1 MKRAILTKE
10 GYDDLVNELNVLK
23 TVERPQIAERIK
35 IARGFGDLSEN
46 AEYDAA
52 REEQKKCEG
61 RIEEIEEIL
70 KNSDVF
76 SGDEATDASA
86 VNLNSKVKILDI
98 DMNETLEFTLK
109 GTTEANPKKQ
119 IISIESPLG
128 KALLGGHEGDTILVD
143 APAGKIQY
151 KILKVLNS

>member
-10 GYDDLVNELNVLK
+10 GHDDLVKELNHLK
-23 TVERPQIAERIK
+23 TVERPEIAERIK

-61 RIEEIEEIL
+61 RIEEIEGIL
-70 KNSDVF
+70 KNSDVYEDEGN
-76 SGDEATDASA
+76 GDATA
-86 VNLNSKVKILDI
+86 VNINSKVKVLDV
-98 DMNETLEFTLK
+98 EFGDKMDFTIK
-109 GTTEANPKKQ
+109 GTTEANPKKN

-128 KALLGGHEGDTILVD
+128 KALIGAHEGDTVNVD
-143 APAGKIQY
+143 APAGKIEY
-151 KILKVLNS
+151 KVLKVTNS